1 MPLSGYLEA
10 YPRRPKGQAIPFRRL
25 DSSTNEQHPV
35 RSDPD
40 SGLLHAELLSI
51 DQLTRHAVALAG
63 SHGIDR
69 RPGRDKLLPRLADNE
84 RVLFEAYGVVT
95 AAVAAKQRITPAE
108 TWLLYILYLIEQQIA
123 LARRHLPPG

>member
-1 MPLSGYLEA
+1 M
-10 YPRRPKGQAIPFRRL
+10 
-25 DSSTNEQHPV
+25 

-51 DQLTRHAVALAG
+51 DQLKHHAVALAG

-95 AAVAAKQRITPAE
+95 AAAAPEQRIMPAE
-108 TWLLYILYLIEQQIA
+108 TWLLDNFYLIEQQIA
-123 LARRHLPPG
+123 LARRHLPPRLQP